1 MNNSRKVNG
10 NLNVVG
16 NKIRYY
22 REKNNMSYQKLSD
35 QLRERLYPRIPW
47 CAVPQC
53 RNQCDL
59 SCGQSSPW
67 PLYGQLWEVRGNGG
81 VKA

>member
-22 REKNNMSYQKLSD
+22 REKNNMSYQNCLT
-35 QLRERLYPRIPW
+35 
-47 CAVPQC
+47 
-53 RNQCDL
+53 N
-59 SCGQSSPW
+59 
-67 PLYGQLWEVRGNGG
+67 
-81 VKA
+81 